1 MLSGELRDVEC
12 GLDYARL
19 YELGCFDREFVVYGV
34 CYWQNGSTHYLVS
47 ENPEKIYKF
56 VNASMLDE
64 CYCSDVLKRVVQHN
78 VDSGTEDI
86 VKKEIMLDMAKELHE
101 QYGASYFEK
110 MRSWIEKIPS
120 DAAYGML
127 LQQQEDLQGCF
138 DKTRIEMF
146 EELCYQALV
155 HKTLTRI
162 KYDEFQRWIKHVYKQ
177 MEDDSIEKDKIKRD
191 FSGFGYVEKDQ
202 IKYFFDANIVNVWEK
217 KYERAKKG
225 NLVTPILCH
234 QYWFST
240 LSTLQKVRGD
250 FKNLLA
256 KYIDEDYIQCVKTA
270 NGL

>member
-78 VDSGTEDI
+78 VASGTEDI

-127 LQQQEDLQGCF
+127 LQQQDTLQGCF
-138 DKTRIEMF
+138 DRIKIELF
-146 EELCYQALV
+146 EQLCYQALE
-155 HKTLTRI
+155 HKTLTRAR
-162 KYDEFQRWIKHVYKQ
+162 YDEFQRWIKHIYKQ
-177 MEDDSIEKDKIKRD
+177 MEDDIIEKDKFKRD
-191 FSGFGYVEKDQ
+191 FAGFAYKESKQ
-202 IKYFFDANIVNVWEK
+202 IKFFFDANIVNVWEK
-217 KYERAKKG
+217 KFEKKKNG
-225 NLVTPILCH
+225 YFVTPILCH
-234 QYWFST
+234 QYWISAINKIPQIR
-240 LSTLQKVRGD
+240 QK
-250 FKNLLA
+250 FKDML
-256 KYIDEDYIQCVKTA
+256 KTYIDEEYIQCVNIA
-270 NGL
+270 NGS